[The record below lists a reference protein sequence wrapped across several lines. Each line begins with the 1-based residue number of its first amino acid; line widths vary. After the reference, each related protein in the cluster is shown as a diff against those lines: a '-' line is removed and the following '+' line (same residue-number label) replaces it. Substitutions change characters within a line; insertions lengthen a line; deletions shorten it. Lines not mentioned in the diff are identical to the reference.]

1 MCARFDHGFTA
12 ITRLRSC
19 SLTILGSFG
28 SKHDYWVTLTR
39 GANARRPLPDVA
51 SNPAATS
58 TRDMPQGPKAPIADP
73 AGVSNMTAEQHK
85 SALQALSN
93 GQPVTYPA
101 TLRTVVHAGT
111 KAPKREDQDPDKKPP
126 GYSRNARGG
135 FFTS

>member
-1 MCARFDHGFTA
+1 MRCDDSRFE
-12 ITRLRSC
+12 TRL
-19 SLTILGSFG
+19 GA
-28 SKHDYWVTLTR
+28 TLIR
-39 GANARRPLPDVA
+39 GANAGRPLPDVA
-51 SNPAATS
+51 SNLAATS

-93 GQPVTYPA
+93 GQPVPYPA

-126 GYSRNARGG
+126 GYSRNARGCLLY
-135 FFTS
+135 TSPSPRDS

>member
-1 MCARFDHGFTA
+1 MALLQLRRYEGIYYATSIMRCDDSRFE
-12 ITRLRSC
+12 TRL
-19 SLTILGSFG
+19 GA
-28 SKHDYWVTLTR
+28 TLIR
-39 GANARRPLPDVA
+39 GANAGRPLPDVA
-51 SNPAATS
+51 SNLAATS

-93 GQPVTYPA
+93 GQPVPYPA